1 MISIS
6 QNTKESK
13 LAMALR
19 ETNDEIQQ
27 FVVANKR
34 LTGSSYVPGK

>member
-6 QNTKESK
+6 QSTKESK

-27 FVVANKR
+27 FH
-34 LTGSSYVPGK
+34 GGK

>member
-6 QNTKESK
+6 QNTLWLCEKRMMKSNNF
-13 LAMALR
+13 
-19 ETNDEIQQ
+19 T
-27 FVVANKR
+27 VANKR

>member
-19 ETNDEIQQ
+19 ETNDEIQR
-27 FVVANKR
+27 FH
-34 LTGSSYVPGK
+34 GGK